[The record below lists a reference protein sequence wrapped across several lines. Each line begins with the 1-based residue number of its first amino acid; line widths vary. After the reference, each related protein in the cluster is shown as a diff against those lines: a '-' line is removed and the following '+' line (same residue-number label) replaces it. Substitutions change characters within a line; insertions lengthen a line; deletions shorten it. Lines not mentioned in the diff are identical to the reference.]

1 MYHLSEGKSVPIRSW
16 TLDMVRELSDIYSIF
31 PGRLSVTLSV
41 TECYS
46 TRRHFAETS
55 VHTEYIKTKSRP
67 DSTRILIWDFS
78 SFHFSVNTVPTS
90 MFIGFLSLNHME
102 TFLLPCMSDLF
113 NFYFKISNFI
123 ICLAI
128 CWILQHNQNK
138 KGTNLYHVHNHLVF
152 IAKEKSL
159 SNMSS
164 GEQIESCQLTKIWRH
179 FFSTSHT
186 VIWYIY
192 QGETV
197 QKFNSTH
204 PGSEI
209 KKKQQFY

>member
-16 TLDMVRELSDIYSIF
+16 TLDIVRDIYSIF

-152 IAKEKSL
+152 YSKRKKLVQYVEWRANRKL
-159 SNMSS
+159 SIDKDMATFLFHQPYSYMIYIS
-164 GEQIESCQLTKIWRH
+164 GW
-179 FFSTSHT
+179 
-186 VIWYIY
+186 
-192 QGETV
+192 
-197 QKFNSTH
+197 NSTKVQQY
-204 PGSEI
+204 PPRFRD
-209 KKKQQFY
+209 KKETTVLLR